1 MSTCF
6 NQKSKNAEILEK
18 LDLEVYK
25 NKAEIIRQ
33 TVAQVVKDFAMFGME
48 IIFSGNTEFAYQEM
62 FIQLSNQV
70 QHLLEYDSGKLS
82 ALLYQIDINEAHILE
97 SVAQHPEHSNVDII
111 TELIIHRELK
121 KVLFRNF
128 YKNQKSGL

>member
-1 MSTCF
+1 MSSCF

>member
-1 MSTCF
+1 ME
-6 NQKSKNAEILEK
+6 SKNAEILEK
-18 LDLEVYK
+18 LDIEVYK

-48 IIFSGNTEFAYQEM
+48 INFSGNTEFAYQEM

-70 QHLLEYDSGKLS
+70 QQLLEYDSGKLS

-97 SVAQHPEHSNVDII
+97 SVTQHPEHSNVDII

>member
-1 MSTCF
+1 M
-6 NQKSKNAEILEK
+6 AEVLEK
-18 LDLEVYK
+18 VDLEIYK

-48 IIFSGNTEFAYQEM
+48 INFSGNTEFAYQEM

-70 QHLLEYDSGKLS
+70 QQLLEYDSGKLS

-97 SVAQHPEHSNVDII
+97 SVAQHPEHNNVDVI

>member
-97 SVAQHPEHSNVDII
+97 SLAQHPEHSNVDII